1 MPSATQTTPISTWNF
16 WAGWIMSLVSGL
28 LMLLDGAMK
37 LVKPPQVIE
46 ATTKLGYPE
55 SIISGLGIVLGVC
68 TLIYLI
74 PRTAFLGA
82 ILLTGYLGGAV
93 ASHVRLEEGLFPT
106 LFPVVFAS
114 VLWGGLVLRDPRL
127 RALLSLRS

>member
-1 MPSATQTTPISTWNF
+1 MPSATQTNPVSKWNF

-28 LMLLDGAMK
+28 FMLLDGAMK

-46 ATTKLGYPE
+46 ATIKLGYPE
-55 SIISGLGIVLGVC
+55 SIIFGLGIVLIGC
-68 TLIYLI
+68 TLIYLF

-93 ASHVRLEEGLFPT
+93 ASHVRLEEGLFPI

-114 VLWGGLVLRDPRL
+114 VIWGGLVLRDPRL